1 MDRSNTQRSRGAL
14 VLMWLFLGAV
24 LLFLYAPLLPP
35 LIHSFRDTEA
45 NGLFANYTAIL
56 DDPRLMGGVVNTL
69 IIGVAV
75 AVITPLLALAGA
87 QAIREWGKP
96 RLLLS
101 LVLLPLF
108 VPGVSMGVATAIFF
122 KTLDIDPSLLTMI
135 AVQVLWALPF
145 ATLIIMTVM
154 SSFEGAY
161 LEAAYLLGSNRFQA
175 FWNIE
180 LPHIRPGLGGAA
192 AFALI
197 LSFNETIR
205 TSIVQGRHNTLQT
218 YLWAQYKQVGLSPT
232 LYALMTLLI
241 LVTLLV
247 MLLLVLKARGGT
259 SSAAPESR

>member
-1 MDRSNTQRSRGAL
+1 MKPTNAIQSRGIHAL
-14 VLMWLFLGAV
+14 LWLFLGAV
-24 LLFLYAPLLPP
+24 LVFLYAPLLPP
-35 LIHSFRDTEA
+35 LIHSFRGTDA
-45 NGLFANYTAIL
+45 AGGFFANYAAIL
-56 DDPRLMGGVVNTL
+56 DDPQLMQGIKNTA
-69 IIGVAV
+69 IIGLAV
-75 AVITPLLALAGA
+75 AVITPILALAVA
-87 QAIREWGKP
+87 QAIREWRRP

-122 KTLDIDPSLLTMI
+122 KTLDIDPSLFTMI
-135 AVQVLWALPF
+135 VVQVLWALPF

-180 LPHIRPGLGGAA
+180 LPHIQPGLGGAA

-247 MLLLVLKARGGT
+247 MLLIVLKARGARSNG
-259 SSAAPESR
+259 

>member
-1 MDRSNTQRSRGAL
+1 MKPSNAIQSRGVYAL
-14 VLMWLFLGAV
+14 LWLFVGAA
-24 LLFLYAPLLPP
+24 LIFLYAPLLPP
-35 LIHSFRDTEA
+35 LIHSFRGTDTTS
-45 NGLFANYTAIL
+45 GFFANYSAIL
-56 DDPRLMGGVVNTL
+56 DDPQLMQGIINTA
-69 IIGVAV
+69 IIGLAV
-75 AVITPLLALAGA
+75 AALTPLLALAVA
-87 QAIREWGKP
+87 QAIREWRRP

-135 AVQVLWALPF
+135 VVQVLWALPF
-145 ATLIIMTVM
+145 ATLILMTVM
-154 SSFEGAY
+154 SSFESAY

-175 FWNIE
+175 FWNVE

-205 TSIVQGRHNTLQT
+205 TSIVQGRHNTVQT

-241 LVTLLV
+241 LLTLLV
-247 MLLLVLKARGGT
+247 MLLIVLQTR
-259 SSAAPESR
+259 SSQEVA

>member
-1 MDRSNTQRSRGAL
+1 MGTSNATRSRATLG
-14 VLMWLFLGAV
+14 LMWLFLGAV

-35 LIHSFRDTEA
+35 LIHSFRDTETG
-45 NGLFANYTAIL
+45 GLFANYTAIL
-56 DDPRLMGGVVNTL
+56 DDPRLMRGVLNTL
-69 IIGVAV
+69 IIGLAV
-75 AVITPLLALAGA
+75 AVITPLLALAVA

-96 RLLLS
+96 RLILS

-122 KTLDIDPSLLTMI
+122 KTLNIDPSLLTMI

-197 LSFNETIR
+197 LSFNETVR

-247 MLLLVLKARGGT
+247 MLLIVLKARG
-259 SSAAPESR
+259 APASGASDGS